1 MTSRDPELL
10 ARSLLA
16 DQPRRWAHVR
26 GVARCAAEL
35 QMEPVVVTAAWLHDI
50 GYSPEVKDTGMHA
63 IDGAAYLLERCWS
76 DEVVSLVAHHTGA
89 WSEAASRGL
98 SQRLDALP
106 RPHEDNLDALT
117 LCDLLVGP
125 DGRRT
130 SPSLRVDE
138 ILRRYAPSH
147 PVNEAVMRSRSELMA
162 RASRG
167 WSRLSADV
175 RAATPLK
182 GVL

>member
-1 MTSRDPELL
+1 MD
-10 ARSLLA
+10 
-16 DQPRRWAHVR
+16 
-26 GVARCAAEL
+26 
-35 QMEPVVVTAAWLHDI
+35 PVVVTAAWLHDI

-63 IDGAAYLLERCWS
+63 IDGAAYLRERGWPA
-76 DEVVSLVAHHTGA
+76 EVVGLVAHHTGA

-98 SQRLDALP
+98 SQRLDAFTP
-106 RPHEDNLDALT
+106 PHEDHLDALT

-125 DGRRT
+125 EGRRT
-130 SPSLRVDE
+130 SPALRVEE

-175 RAATPLK
+175 RAATSLE